1 MKRFRVISCSV
12 FRREMAEA
20 ARRSPCHIDLT
31 FLPKGL
37 HEIDCSLMRKRIQE
51 EINDVDE
58 ADYDAILLG
67 YGVCNNGST
76 GLTAGTIPLV
86 ISRAH
91 DCITLLMGSKER
103 YLDYF
108 QENPGV
114 YFKSSGWIE
123 GSRNS
128 DEINQ
133 LSISTRNGLN
143 ASYEEMVEKYGEEN
157 ARYLQSTLTDQTRH
171 YGQITFIEMGVEPD
185 DRFEH
190 QARKEAEQ
198 RGWRFEKMRG
208 NLSLIQ
214 RLLNGDWNERDF
226 LVVPPGRSTDASYGK
241 DIITTKQS

>member
-133 LSISTRNGLN
+133 LSISLW
-143 ASYEEMVEKYGEEN
+143 V
-157 ARYLQSTLTDQTRH
+157 YL
-171 YGQITFIEMGVEPD
+171 
-185 DRFEH
+185 
-190 QARKEAEQ
+190 
-198 RGWRFEKMRG
+198 
-208 NLSLIQ
+208 
-214 RLLNGDWNERDF
+214 
-226 LVVPPGRSTDASYGK
+226 
-241 DIITTKQS
+241 